1 MEDKLHPLTE
11 LMLARMKSHP
21 EEFNEEHTL
30 SGFRWEYAL
39 NIVHRYGS
47 DADKQA
53 LADGL
58 NPIRM
63 NEAHEWAMDELLN
76 GEERR
81 RKHREEEEEYE
92 RRMSAAQQQLMAHQT
107 AINSQYANQASPYGA
122 LGGLS
127 SGGVT
132 ATTIAT
138 PAKSTF
144 SELLKRIKP

>member
-21 EEFNEEHTL
+21 EEFEDGILTY
-30 SGFRWEYAL
+30 GARWDRAMHE
-39 NIVHRYGS
+39 IEKYGS

-53 LADGL
+53 MHEGL
-58 NPIRM
+58 RPIRLG
-63 NEAHEWAMDELLN
+63 EAHEWAMDELLN

-92 RRMSAAQQQLMAHQT
+92 RRMSAAQQQLMAT
-107 AINSQYANQASPYGA
+107 AINSQYTNQASPYGVA
-122 LGGLS
+122 STLSGLGAS
-127 SGGVT
+127 T
-132 ATTIAT
+132 ATTS
-138 PAKSTF
+138 PVKSTF

>member
-21 EEFNEEHTL
+21 EEFEDGILTY
-30 SGFRWEYAL
+30 GARWDRAMHE
-39 NIVHRYGS
+39 IEKYGS
-47 DADKQA
+47 DADRQA
-53 LADGL
+53 MHEGL
-58 NPIRM
+58 RPIRLG
-63 NEAHEWAMDELLN
+63 EAHEWAMDELLN

-81 RKHREEEEEYE
+81 RKQRDEAEEYE
-92 RRMSAAQQQLMAHQT
+92 RRMSAAQQQLMAT
-107 AINSQYANQASPYGA
+107 AINSSYANQASPYGA

>member
-39 NIVHRYGS
+39 DIVHRYGS

-53 LADGL
+53 MHEGL
-58 NPIRM
+58 RPIRLG
-63 NEAHEWAMDELLN
+63 EAHEWAMDELLN

-92 RRMSAAQQQLMAHQT
+92 RRMSAAQRQIMVNQA
-107 AINSQYANQASPYGA
+107 AINSSYANQASPYGVASA
-122 LGGLS
+122 LSGLGAS
-127 SGGVT
+127 TVT
-132 ATTIAT
+132 TSPTE
-138 PAKSTF
+138 STF